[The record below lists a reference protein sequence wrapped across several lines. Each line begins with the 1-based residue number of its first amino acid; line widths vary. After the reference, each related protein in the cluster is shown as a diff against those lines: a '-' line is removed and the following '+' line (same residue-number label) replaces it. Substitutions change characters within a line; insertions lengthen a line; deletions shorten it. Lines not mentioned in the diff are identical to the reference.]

1 MRIIKVPTMSAIGE
15 VLFSTNNISLSL
27 KEAPLQKVIRS
38 NKVQTQIKI
47 EIDNRKV
54 AEANL
59 ARYINVVENVIR
71 YTRKSEHISMLNIIL
86 ADAKAKKEMLS
97 KLVEYEVIP
106 ADSYESL
113 PVDQKMEISRLNG
126 HVSNQNLWRHVQG
139 DEDILAYIKVPTLHT
154 KDGEYDVYITW
165 FLITTGTTDNLA
177 RPRLNRGRV
186 VANG

>member
-1 MRIIKVPTMSAIGE
+1 MRVIKVPTMSAIGE

-27 KEAPLQKVIRS
+27 KEAPLQKVISS

-97 KLVEYEVIP
+97 KLVEYEVIT

-113 PVDQKMEISRLNG
+113 PLDQKMEISRLNG
-126 HVSNQNLWRHVQG
+126 HASNQNLWGHVQIN
-139 DEDILAYIKVPTLHT
+139 EDILAWIKVPTLYIE
-154 KDGEYDVYITW
+154 KGEYEIYTTW
-165 FLITTGTTDNLA
+165 FIITTGTMSNLS

-186 VANG
+186 TTNE